1 VGFGGLYSDHYGR
14 LRRKNRLPE
23 DDGLMVMDLFVH
35 SLETPAVA
43 VQLLKS
49 VLCFKVKPTRMKVT
63 FQAGFFHLICL

>member
-1 VGFGGLYSDHYGR
+1 
-14 LRRKNRLPE
+14 
-23 DDGLMVMDLFVH
+23 MVMDLFVH